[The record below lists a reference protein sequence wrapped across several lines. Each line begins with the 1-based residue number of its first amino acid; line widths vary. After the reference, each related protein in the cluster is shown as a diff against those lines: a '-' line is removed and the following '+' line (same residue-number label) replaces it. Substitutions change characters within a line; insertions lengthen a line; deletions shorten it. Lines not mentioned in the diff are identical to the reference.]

1 MTQNLSQ
8 VFYIQADP
16 YLVTLAPDLDEKLTN
31 LLSNLKIN
39 PIQASDS
46 SNPVNL
52 VLPKVNSSVSCEAN
66 PVAGV
71 IPWSPPQVN
80 WNPWTSCNID
90 EGPLANV
97 SVCCLD
103 VKFCDN

>member
-1 MTQNLSQ
+1 M
-8 VFYIQADP
+8 
-16 YLVTLAPDLDEKLTN
+16 APDIDGRLTKLLEKLGV
-31 LLSNLKIN
+31 N
-39 PIQASDS
+39 PIKPPESCP
-46 SNPVNL
+46 NPVNL
-52 VLPKVNSSVSCEAN
+52 VLPKQHSVVSTDVN

-97 SVCCLD
+97 RLLISLLMSN
-103 VKFCDN
+103 FF